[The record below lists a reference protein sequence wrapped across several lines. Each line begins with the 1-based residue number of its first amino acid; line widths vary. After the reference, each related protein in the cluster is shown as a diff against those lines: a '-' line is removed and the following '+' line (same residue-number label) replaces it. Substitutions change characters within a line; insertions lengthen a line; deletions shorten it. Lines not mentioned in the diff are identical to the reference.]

1 MNFYLI
7 GFRMHPG
14 APFKSLKKTLEEK
27 YLEAHSA
34 SNSGSYRKFIQRCIR
49 LAGIRGTISSGLKYI
64 VFSHTLV
71 SRAEQLGGE
80 WKIYEK
86 ELEDKGVFRHIDE
99 LVDHHCPDWYHRL
112 QNLFPHWDLGSPKP
126 AADRLFEILQ
136 GIVTTRERYDI
147 LW

>member
-7 GFRMHPG
+7 GFRLHPG
-14 APFKSLKKTLEEK
+14 ALFKSLNKTLEER
-27 YLEAHSA
+27 YLKAHSA
-34 SNSGSYRKFIQRCIR
+34 SNSGSYRKFIHRCTR
-49 LAGIRGTISSGLKYI
+49 LAEIRGTVSSGLKYI
-64 VFSHTLV
+64 VFSQTLV

-80 WKIYEK
+80 WQIYKK
-86 ELEDKGVFRHIDE
+86 ELEDKGIFRHIDE

-136 GIVTTRERYDI
+136 GIVTTRERYDV